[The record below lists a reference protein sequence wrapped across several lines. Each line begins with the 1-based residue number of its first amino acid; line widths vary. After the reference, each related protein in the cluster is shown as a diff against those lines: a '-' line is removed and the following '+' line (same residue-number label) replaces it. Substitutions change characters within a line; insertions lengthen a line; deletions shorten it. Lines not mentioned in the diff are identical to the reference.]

1 MSGIPGGVWGF
12 LIAVNVLVFVLGC
25 FIDFFEIAFIV
36 IPLLAPVAQKLGID
50 LVWFGIIIGMNMQTS
65 FLTPPFGFALFYM
78 RSVAPNGP
86 WVDKPT
92 GRTIA
97 GVTTAQI
104 SRGGIAFII
113 LQVIMVAIVVAFP
126 WLSIGEGEVK
136 IDTDKI
142 GDSPA
147 FAGLSEKKG
156 GHKAPSQTAS
166 LADYNI
172 FLRCWPIMKRSK
184 VNSENCDQ
192 R

>member
-1 MSGIPGGVWGF
+1 MFILIGSRVFSLTFYGVNGHIWVEELMTGLPGGVWGF
-12 LIAVNVLVFVLGC
+12 LIAVNALVFVLGC

-104 SRGGIAFII
+104 YRGGVAFII
-113 LQVIMVAIVVAFP
+113 LQLIMVAIVVAFP
-126 WLSIGEGEVK
+126 WLSIGKGEVK
-136 IDTDKI
+136 VDTDKI
-142 GDSPA
+142 EIM
-147 FAGLSEKKG
+147 L
-156 GHKAPSQTAS
+156 PS
-166 LADYNI
+166 LD
-172 FLRCWPIMKRSK
+172 
-184 VNSENCDQ
+184 
-192 R
+192 